1 MRTISVRERRQLMV
15 RRHHLAGEADSPE
28 TVTRALIALHA
39 TDPASVYL
47 SVLARSSRSTLAD
60 VAQALYERRGL
71 VRWMAM
77 RRTLFVFPR
86 EDVPLIQAAV
96 STALAVM
103 LRKRLISTLERNGAE
118 PPVTGD
124 IADWLDTLASRVE
137 HALRTRGAATGAEL
151 STDVPLLRTAIPVLA
166 PSDRPQ
172 NVTTSLLT
180 WMSAAGRLVRSAPT
194 GAWTSRQ
201 HQWEHASQWW
211 PNGLPCMDADEARQ
225 ALAHRYLTR
234 FGPATADDLQWWT
247 GWTKAAVRQA
257 LDSLPVDEVDL
268 HGQPGITLRADHTSA
283 AHGMPNDE
291 PDEPLSRN
299 GDAEPQAASLL
310 PALDPTPMGWK
321 HREWMFGINHQAV
334 FDGAGNIGP
343 TVWWNGEVIG
353 SWAIT
358 TVGDL
363 RTRILADRGSDAVA
377 AVDTAAA
384 RLHER
389 LGGALVTPAVRTPL
403 ERTVSDTT

>member
-1 MRTISVRERRQLMV
+1 
-15 RRHHLAGEADSPE
+15 
-28 TVTRALIALHA
+28 
-39 TDPASVYL
+39 
-47 SVLARSSRSTLAD
+47 
-60 VAQALYERRGL
+60 
-71 VRWMAM
+71 MAM

-103 LRKRLISTLERNGAE
+103 LRKGLISTLERNGAE

-124 IADWLDTLASRVE
+124 ITDWLDTLASRVE

-180 WMSAAGRLVRSAPT
+180 WMSAAGRLVRSTPT

-201 HQWEHASQWW
+201 HRWEHASQWW
-211 PNGLPCMDADEARQ
+211 TNGLPCMDADEARQ

-268 HGQPGITLRADHTSA
+268 HGQPGITLRVDHTSA
-283 AHGMPNDE
+283 VHGMPNDE

-321 HREWMFGINHQAV
+321 HREWMFGINHRAV

-403 ERTVSDTT
+403 ERTISDTT